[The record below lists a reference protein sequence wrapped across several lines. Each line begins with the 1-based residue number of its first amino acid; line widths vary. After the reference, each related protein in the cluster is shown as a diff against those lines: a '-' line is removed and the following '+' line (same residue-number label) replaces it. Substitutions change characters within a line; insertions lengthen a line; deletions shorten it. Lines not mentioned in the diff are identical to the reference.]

1 MNLDGTL
8 LLKRVG
14 AAFLVP
20 VIIIVGMA
28 FVVAFHDMLVDVFQ
42 GIGIDDVFGMDFL
55 VSVLSLLAFIGLCG
69 ALYWWV
75 AEGGPGIFD

>member
-1 MNLDGTL
+1 MDGLL

-14 AAFLVP
+14 AVFLVP
-20 VIIIVGMA
+20 ILLIVGMA
-28 FVVAFHDMLVDVFQ
+28 FVVAFHDLLVEVFT

-75 AEGGPGIFD
+75 SEGGPGIFD